1 MTADAL
7 YNRGRPTDGRYPQKW
22 FSLHRLG
29 FDVGK
34 KLNLGIFE
42 SVMADQANFNYF
54 NPIIFFRWVE
64 QNLGTPDKVI
74 LGTDFK

>member
-1 MTADAL
+1 
-7 YNRGRPTDGRYPQKW
+7 
-22 FSLHRLG
+22 LG

-34 KLNLGIFE
+34 KLNLGFFE
-42 SVMADQANFNYF
+42 SVMADQANFNYL

-64 QNLGTPDKVI
+64 QNLGTPDKVM